1 MAENHSEMARF
12 AIFPFPFASVYLVLT
27 AQRRFPFV
35 LILTNSEESER
46 AFPSLCVCAFF
57 LYIVAPAVLMTD
69 LVIMWCH
76 FRCLHCSESKRRSLQ
91 SKPVY

>member
-35 LILTNSEESER
+35 LILTNSEESEGPFLR
-46 AFPSLCVCAFF
+46 YASAPSFCIL
-57 LYIVAPAVLMTD
+57 
-69 LVIMWCH
+69 
-76 FRCLHCSESKRRSLQ
+76 
-91 SKPVY
+91 